1 MSGPFKRRA
10 SLKKP
15 VSLGLVKSAA
25 TRRRSSVTALAPIPQ
40 VQQEVPWDLLER
52 CLLPVVFCQG
62 AAVVLSYALSILRI
76 WQVSAFSL
84 FIWFTI
90 VMLGVVLFY
99 HNLKVIFFSFFNN
112 ENGNIIYKF
121 DQN

>member
-15 VSLGLVKSAA
+15 VALGLVKSAA

-40 VQQEVPWDLLER
+40 VQQDVPWDLLER
-52 CLLPVVFCQG
+52 CLLPLVFCHAAAAITSTTLG
-62 AAVVLSYALSILRI
+62 ALRI
-76 WQVSAFSL
+76 WQVTTFTL

-99 HNLKVIFFSFFNN
+99 HNLKVINNKCILFNKTTNHFGFFV
-112 ENGNIIYKF
+112 
-121 DQN
+121 